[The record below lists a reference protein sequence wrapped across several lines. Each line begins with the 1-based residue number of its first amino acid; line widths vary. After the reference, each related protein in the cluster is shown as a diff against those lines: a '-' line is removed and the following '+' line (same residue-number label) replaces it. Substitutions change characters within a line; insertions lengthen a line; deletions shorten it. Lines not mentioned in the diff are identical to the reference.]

1 MFRRS
6 SWHGGG
12 FTLVELLVVI
22 GLIAMLISL
31 LLPTHTRAR
40 EQGNLVACQGNLRQ
54 LGMAM
59 QMYCHDNQGYYP
71 RAGITGSLGNNF
83 SSVCIWVGKAGSEF
97 PYSTAGAVVRY
108 LNRYLGGR
116 HGPAEPVPVAHCPSD
131 PPDGGYYDRY
141 GTSYGSNSNP
151 SDPGDPD
158 ASSLLQSLPPTDPR
172 WFDAPIKASHVRH
185 SSTFVVAAEHAA
197 NVWVWNNGQ
206 GFVQYLHWPHAHRW
220 NALFADGHVASPQ
233 FQLGQRTTDDYN
245 YRSD

>member
-1 MFRRS
+1 MSRRS
-6 SWHGGG
+6 SCPGRHPGG

-31 LLPTHTRAR
+31 LLPTLTRAR
-40 EQGNLVACQGNLRQ
+40 EQGKQVACQSNLRQ

-59 QMYCHDNQGYYP
+59 QMYCHDNQDYFP
-71 RAGITGSLGNNF
+71 RAGITGSSGNTF

-97 PYSTAGAVVRY
+97 PYSTAGADVRY

-116 HGPAEPVPVAHCPSD
+116 HRAADSVPVAHCPSD
-131 PPDGGYYDRY
+131 PLDGGYYDRY
-141 GTSYGSNSNP
+141 GTSYGSNS
-151 SDPGDPD
+151 DPGAP
-158 ASSLLQSLPPTDPR
+158 SLLQFLPPGDPR
-172 WFDAPIKASHVRH
+172 WFDAPIKAAQVHH
-185 SSTFVVAAEHAA
+185 SSSFVMAAEHAA

-220 NALFADGHVASPQ
+220 NALFGDGHVASPE
-233 FQLGQRTTDDYN
+233 FQLGTRTTSDYD